1 MVGRIG
7 RITAGYVSNSDRSA
21 FKPAGSINIMDTR
34 WPEYDFYLQDSWKIL
49 PNLVIDYGVHLDARM
64 APQFKTG
71 SGLVPNIPL
80 AYGQS
85 AGAAISFVPGKYY
98 NNDWN
103 NLGPS
108 VGFAWDPFKTGKTS
122 VRGNFRIA
130 YDRINS
136 FSFSSTVF
144 QGMPGLTYQLTDATS
159 GQDNFSTNTQGLRA
173 QNWKAPVPSLTPLAL
188 RTPPAYSA
196 NVLTVADPSM
206 KTPAAAMWGLSVQH
220 EIATNTVFTIT
231 YIVNHGTGRYVRR

>member
-49 PNLVIDYGVHLDARM
+49 PNLVIDYGVRLDARM

-108 VGFAWDPFKTGKTS
+108 VGFAWNPFKTGKTS

-130 YDRINS
+130 YARTNS
-136 FSFSSTVF
+136 SPFPPPLFH
-144 QGMPGLTYQLTDATS
+144 ATP
-159 GQDNFSTNTQGLRA
+159 
-173 QNWKAPVPSLTPLAL
+173 APTSHLTPP
-188 RTPPAYSA
+188 TP
-196 NVLTVADPSM
+196 
-206 KTPAAAMWGLSVQH
+206 
-220 EIATNTVFTIT
+220 
-231 YIVNHGTGRYVRR
+231 